1 METIKSRIGLAVV
14 CITAVA
20 IADGGNV
27 VSFEKTFAAK
37 DSAEVSAGTCAASIG
52 TERLA
57 DARSVGLCNE
67 KMDKCIGAANTR
79 LHGAKALAA
88 DSSMTLLKSMPD
100 GGKITSNQIEK
111 SEPLKMPSL
120 NENDITMSKSLD
132 FRGAGDSDNR
142 IAGRDGAMAAN
153 MAEMSFAKTIDTLAK

>member
-1 METIKSRIGLAVV
+1 MKTIKSRIGLAVV

-57 DARSVGLCNE
+57 DARSVGLQR
-67 KMDKCIGAANTR
+67 K
-79 LHGAKALAA
+79 
-88 DSSMTLLKSMPD
+88 D
-100 GGKITSNQIEK
+100 GQMHWSRKYASARREGTCGGFVYDAS
-111 SEPLKMPSL
+111 
-120 NENDITMSKSLD
+120 
-132 FRGAGDSDNR
+132 
-142 IAGRDGAMAAN
+142 
-153 MAEMSFAKTIDTLAK
+153 